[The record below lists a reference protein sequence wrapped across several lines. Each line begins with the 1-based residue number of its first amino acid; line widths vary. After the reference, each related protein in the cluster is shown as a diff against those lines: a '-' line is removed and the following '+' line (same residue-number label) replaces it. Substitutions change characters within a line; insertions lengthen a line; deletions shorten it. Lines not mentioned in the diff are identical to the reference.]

1 MNVRPAD
8 LPIPGVL
15 WGRYPERRSNGAGW
29 LAGWGAML
37 AERKPRD
44 GAFLRAVEAL
54 EPAMLQLSA
63 AQCAAEAQRLRQQLA
78 RRGMAQD
85 LVAAVFALF
94 SEISRRQTGRRPYH
108 TQMIAARA
116 MLERRLVEMATGEGK
131 TLAAALAAASAALAR
146 IPVHVITANEY
157 LARRDADALRPL
169 FGALGLQVGVVTHE
183 LDREARRRA
192 YGCDITYCTA
202 KELVFDYLRD
212 RLLRPDVEGDLRSR
226 AYRLATRDA
235 AGGGTL
241 LRGLCMAIVD
251 EADSVLLDEA
261 SVPFVISRAGESRGN
276 REHHARALELA
287 RGLAPREDFTID
299 PESKAVELTARGR
312 ARAESQPGDADP
324 LWRVQRY
331 REEALSL
338 ALAAIHL
345 FHRDRHYL
353 VRDGTVQIIDDTSG
367 RVAAGRAWSRGL
379 HQLIEL
385 KEGCR
390 PSAELATAAQITYQR
405 FFARYLHLCGMSG
418 TLLEGRSEL
427 RSVYGVPVV
436 RIPLR
441 KPSRRRVLPTRA
453 FGTHDALWR
462 YVVQRAG
469 ELHEQGGA
477 VLIGTDSVADS
488 QSLSA
493 RLGAAGIAHVVLN
506 ARQDRHEAHVIA
518 TAGQTGR
525 VTVATSMAGRGTD
538 IELSED
544 VARRGGLHVM
554 LCQANAS
561 RRVDH
566 QFTGRCARH
575 AEPGSCET
583 LLSLESAPILAVLPQ
598 WITRWAAR
606 AAEIR
611 PRWAGIA
618 LARAALW
625 WEERRRRWQ
634 RRQLRLQDEALEGQP
649 MLGSGR

>member
-1 MNVRPAD
+1 MNLRPAE

-15 WGRYPERRSNGAGW
+15 WGRYPERRWNGAGW
-29 LAGWGAML
+29 LARRGAL
-37 AERKPRD
+37 FAGRAPRD
-44 GAFLRAVEAL
+44 ATFLRAVEAL
-54 EPAMLQLSA
+54 QPAMLQLSPE
-63 AQCAAEAQRLRQQLA
+63 QCAAEAQRLRQQLA

-85 LVAAVFALF
+85 LVAAAFALF
-94 SEISRRQTGRRPYH
+94 CEVSRRQTGQRPYP

-116 MLERRLVEMATGEGK
+116 MLGRRLAEMATGEGK
-131 TLAAALAAASAALAR
+131 TLAAALAAATAALAR
-146 IPVHVITANEY
+146 VPVHVITANEY

-169 FGALGLQVGVVTHE
+169 FGALGLQVGVVTHA

-192 YGCDITYCTA
+192 YRCDVTYCTA

-212 RLLRPDVEGDLRSR
+212 RLLRPDVEGELRSR
-226 AYRLATRDA
+226 AYRLATQD

-251 EADSVLLDEA
+251 EADSVLIDEA
-261 SVPFVISRAGESRGN
+261 SVPFVLSRAGESRGN
-276 REHHARALELA
+276 REHYARALELA
-287 RGLAPREDFTID
+287 RGLAPGEDFTVE
-299 PESKAVELTARGR
+299 PESKAVELTARAR
-312 ARAESQPGDADP
+312 ARAEFQPAHADP
-324 LWRVQRY
+324 LWRVRCY
-331 REEALSL
+331 REEAVCL
-338 ALAAIHL
+338 ALAALHL

-390 PSAELATAAQITYQR
+390 PSAEQVPAAQITYPR

-418 TLLEGRSEL
+418 TLLEGRAEL

-441 KPSRRRVLPTRA
+441 KPSRRVVLPTRA
-453 FGTHDALWR
+453 FGTHAARWR
-462 YVVQRAG
+462 YVVRRAS
-469 ELHEQGGA
+469 ELHARGGA
-477 VLIGTDSVADS
+477 VLVGTDSVADS
-488 QSLSA
+488 QSLSQS
-493 RLGAAGIAHVVLN
+493 LGAAGIAHVVLN
-506 ARQDRHEAHVIA
+506 ARQDRHEAHVVA
-518 TAGQTGR
+518 TAGQPGR

-538 IELSED
+538 IELSDD
-544 VARRGGLHVM
+544 VARGGGLHVM

-566 QFTGRCARH
+566 QFTGRCARRG
-575 AEPGSCET
+575 EPGSCET
-583 LLSLESAPILAVLPQ
+583 LLSLESAPVLAVRPA

-606 AAEIR
+606 AEEIR

-634 RRQLRLQDEALEGQP
+634 RRQLRLQDQALERQP
-649 MLGSGR
+649 MLGSGE

>member
-1 MNVRPAD
+1 MNLRPAD

-15 WGRYPERRSNGAGW
+15 WGRYPERRWNGPGW
-29 LAGWGAML
+29 LAGWGAMF
-37 AERKPRD
+37 AGRAPRD
-44 GAFLRAVEAL
+44 AAFLRAVEAL
-54 EPAMLQLSA
+54 QPAMLQLSLE
-63 AQCAAEAQRLRQQLA
+63 QCAAEAHRLRQQLA

-94 SEISRRQTGRRPYH
+94 SEISRRQTGRRPYG
-108 TQMIAARA
+108 TQMVAARA
-116 MLERRLVEMATGEGK
+116 MLGRRLVEMATGEGK
-131 TLAAALAAASAALAR
+131 TLAAALAAATAALAR

-169 FGALGLQVGVVTHE
+169 FGALGLQVGVVTHA
-183 LDREARRRA
+183 LDREARRAA
-192 YGCDITYCTA
+192 YRCDVTYCTA

-212 RLLRPDVEGDLRSR
+212 RLLRPDVDGDLRSR
-226 AYRLATRDA
+226 AYRLATRD

-251 EADSVLLDEA
+251 EADSVLIDEA
-261 SVPFVISRAGESRGN
+261 SVPFVLSRAGESRGN
-276 REHHARALELA
+276 REHWAHALELA
-287 RGLAPREDFTID
+287 RGFASREDFTVD
-299 PESKAVELTARGR
+299 PESKAVELTADGR
-312 ARAESQPGDADP
+312 ARAESQPAHADP
-324 LWRVQRY
+324 LWRVRRY
-331 REEALSL
+331 REEALCL

-345 FHRDRHYL
+345 YHRDRHYL

-390 PSAELATAAQITYQR
+390 PSAEFTPAAQITYQR

-427 RSVYGVPVV
+427 RSVYGAPVV

-441 KPSRRRVLPTRA
+441 KPSRRAVLPTRA
-453 FGTHDALWR
+453 FGTHEARWR
-462 YVVQRAG
+462 YVVRRTS
-469 ELHEQGGA
+469 ELHARGGA

-488 QSLSA
+488 QSLSQS
-493 RLGAAGIAHVVLN
+493 LGAAGIAHVVLN

-518 TAGQTGR
+518 TAGQPGR

-538 IELSED
+538 IELADD
-544 VARRGGLHVM
+544 VARDGGLHVM

-566 QFTGRCARH
+566 QFTGRCARR

-583 LLSLESAPILAVLPQ
+583 LLSLESAPVLAVLPA
-598 WITRWAAR
+598 WISRWAAR
-606 AAEIR
+606 AEEIR
-611 PRWAGIA
+611 PRWAGIT

-634 RRQLRLQDEALEGQP
+634 RAQLRLQDEALERQP